1 MKRLV
6 LWCFFWCTA
15 IMATLAE
22 EVPQVVNVM
31 ARQTTSLNG
40 AWNYNNR
47 KGLFSDE
54 GQKKKAFYVLKEWY
68 EKASSNHE

>member
-15 IMATLAE
+15 IMVTLAE

-31 ARQTTSLNG
+31 ARQTTSVSSAEVLNMDFMAIRTNDG
-40 AWNYNNR
+40 R
-47 KGLFSDE
+47 R
-54 GQKKKAFYVLKEWY
+54 
-68 EKASSNHE
+68 SSKVAD